1 MNAET
6 QALLFNAVPLLVLA
20 ALYLAMGASLLPVL
34 WRERRGTREIG
45 YATALVFP
53 AVGVAAALLGV
64 QTLVTREPLAGH
76 PFAAFAGILI
86 VALPLVAVVRNW
98 DERNLLVTGV
108 RRAHEAEQR
117 SSLRDRELAGI
128 DRLSHRLL
136 DAEGQPEIAR
146 LVLDELTELCELDV
160 ANLALVENEG
170 RTARILAAREQ
181 GRDNESMIGQV
192 VSLEHEPSGVGTVVR
207 DGGGFAVF
215 DAEASPIVSKR
226 LNEIARVKSCAFV
239 PMRVGEEV
247 LGVVFAGVR
256 HSRLFDQA
264 ELAFM
269 QTLAAE
275 AGLALQRSGSAAAL
289 ADALE
294 RERLIA
300 RISLAVRSRRDL
312 DELLRVAVEETAK
325 AEDVDRCY
333 IRLGEP
339 GERTLVLAEW
349 HSPKVQPLVDA
360 SRMPVVN
367 LAWRERRTVTINEV
381 LGAPE
386 LADPTLGDVSEL
398 TSLGSRAVLA
408 TPIIA
413 FGRMIGVL
421 GLHRTAPTE
430 WSPAEISLAEAVAAE
445 AAIAIDTGRLLRDSD
460 RRLAEQR
467 ALLKAGRALT
477 SDLRVE
483 VVIDRLVQELRAL
496 VDADAV
502 DCWTFAPEGREL
514 VCRAVVGLPESDVGR
529 RIPVQGTIAEA
540 IASGRPVLRREGGPS
555 EQAAGRLR
563 SSRKSSMR
571 RSSPTRRRWGCWA
584 SAPTRRVVSTSR
596 TCA

>member
-76 PFAAFAGILI
+76 PFAVRRDPDRRPAAGRGRPQLGR
-86 VALPLVAVVRNW
+86 A
-98 DERNLLVTGV
+98 DLLVTGV

-117 SSLRDRELAGI
+117 PRCATATGWDRPPLA
-128 DRLSHRLL
+128 
-136 DAEGQPEIAR
+136 P
-146 LVLDELTELCELDV
+146 
-160 ANLALVENEG
+160 
-170 RTARILAAREQ
+170 AARCRRPTGDRPPGPRRAHGALRA
-181 GRDNESMIGQV
+181 GRG
-192 VSLEHEPSGVGTVVR
+192 EPRVGRERGTHGAHPCGARTGPRQRVHDRAGGLARARAFGVGTVVR

-215 DAEASPIVSKR
+215 DAEASPIVNKR

-247 LGVVFAGVR
+247 VGVVFAGVR

-275 AGLALQRSGSAAAL
+275 AGLALQRSRSAAAL

-325 AEDVDRCY
+325 AEDVDQAATS
-333 IRLGEP
+333 G
-339 GERTLVLAEW
+339 
-349 HSPKVQPLVDA
+349 SA
-360 SRMPVVN
+360 SRASARSCSRSGIP
-367 LAWRERRTVTINEV
+367 RRC
-381 LGAPE
+381 
-386 LADPTLGDVSEL
+386 S
-398 TSLGSRAVLA
+398 
-408 TPIIA
+408 
-413 FGRMIGVL
+413 
-421 GLHRTAPTE
+421 
-430 WSPAEISLAEAVAAE
+430 
-445 AAIAIDTGRLLRDSD
+445 
-460 RRLAEQR
+460 
-467 ALLKAGRALT
+467 
-477 SDLRVE
+477 
-483 VVIDRLVQELRAL
+483 
-496 VDADAV
+496 
-502 DCWTFAPEGREL
+502 
-514 VCRAVVGLPESDVGR
+514 
-529 RIPVQGTIAEA
+529 
-540 IASGRPVLRREGGPS
+540 
-555 EQAAGRLR
+555 R
-563 SSRKSSMR
+563 SSTPAACPS
-571 RSSPTRRRWGCWA
+571 
-584 SAPTRRVVSTSR
+584 
-596 TCA
+596 